1 MEQWS
6 LVELKSELN
15 GWKNK
20 QKLNLDCKGWYFLH
34 CSDSINREPFDRY
47 VVWLWLIL
55 AQLHKLSIN
64 LLIPAAQ
71 SSTNLWKFNQR
82 PSLTH
87 LSLTTGIINIINLF
101 TLSIMLGTK
110 TRRRYGDVQTLLKV
124 LAQMWAGRLLP
135 DDRHSSSEYYCF
147 FCYYYYY
154 YYYYYC
160 SFCHYCLYQCYFD
173 YY

>member
-1 MEQWS
+1 MDERT
-6 LVELKSELN
+6 N
-15 GWKNK
+15 KN
-20 QKLNLDCKGWYFLH
+20 LICCKKWDFLH
-34 CSDSINREPFDRY
+34 CCDSINREPFDRS
-47 VVWLWLIL
+47 VVWFWLIL
-55 AQLHKLSIN
+55 AQLHKLGIN

-87 LSLTTGIINIINLF
+87 LSLTLVIILKNLF

-135 DDRHSSSEYYCF
+135 DDQHSSSELYCF
-147 FCYYYYY
+147 FCYCYCYYHYYYY
-154 YYYYYC
+154 HYHYYYY
-160 SFCHYCLYQCYFD
+160 HYHY
-173 YY
+173 